1 MLFQNEKGL
10 LMDADALA
18 VAGIN
23 ISDKQVA
30 LAARKRLA
38 TSILGGVAA
47 CWVGS
52 YFLPTGTEWAALLRS
67 IAEAGVVGGLADWF
81 AVTAIFRRPLGLPIP
96 HTALIPNSQPRIA
109 TGLATYIEREFL
121 DAGMLADR
129 LNKADV
135 SNWVERFLSDAS
147 NRAKAVDAI
156 VGELPRLLAR
166 HRDMVVIP
174 ALAAALRHAISGA
187 DLRPLA
193 LRTITEAIRS
203 PATGKLAGEIAELGR
218 TLLQK
223 CRPDVISAIGREL
236 GWLSPIAL
244 DRAIAEGVC
253 NAADEYLAA
262 LMVEGSDERLRV
274 DQWIKTLPAEMEN
287 NPEKLERAIIAVKTA
302 FNDPQINMLVELIWN
317 EVRDAALA
325 DLNSNNSKIRA
336 GLDALLAQI
345 AQELDSNAMRR
356 ELNARLER
364 LLVTN
369 VPVWRTEITS
379 FIKSSLGRYD
389 PVSFARNLELEVG
402 ADLQII
408 RISGTIIGC
417 FLGGMI
423 FVMNHAAEW
432 VTSYFHSP

>member
-1 MLFQNEKGL
+1 LKGL
-10 LMDADALA
+10 LMDADANALTGIK
-18 VAGIN
+18 VA
-23 ISDKQVA
+23 DKQVA

-38 TSILGGVAA
+38 TSILSGVAA

-52 YFLPTGTEWAALLRS
+52 YLLPAGTEWASLLRS
-67 IAEAGVVGGLADWF
+67 IAEASVVGGLADWF

-96 HTALIPNSQPRIA
+96 HTALIPDSQPRIA

-121 DAGMLADR
+121 EAGMLAER

-135 SNWVERFLSDAS
+135 SNWVEHFLSDAS

-166 HRDMVVIP
+166 HRDMSVIP
-174 ALAAALRHAISGA
+174 ALATALRHAISGA

-193 LRTITEAIRS
+193 LRTIKEAIRS
-203 PATGKLAGEIAELGR
+203 PATGKLVGEIAELGR
-218 TLLQK
+218 ALVQK
-223 CRPDVISAIGREL
+223 HRPDVTLAIGRGL
-236 GWLSPIAL
+236 GWWSPGAV
-244 DRAIAEGVC
+244 DRKLAEGVC

-262 LMVEGSDERLRV
+262 LMVEASNERLRF

-287 NPEKLERAIIAVKTA
+287 NPEKLERAIIAAKTTL
-302 FNDPQINMLVELIWN
+302 NDPQINMLVGLIWN
-317 EVRDAALA
+317 EARDAALT
-325 DLNSNNSKIRA
+325 DLTSKDSKIRA
-336 GLDALLAQI
+336 GLDALLVQV

-389 PVSFARNLELEVG
+389 PVSFARKLELEVG

-432 VTSYFHSP
+432 ITSYFHSP